1 MLFTLVSCMYHF
13 THGPEVLMKFNPVCE
28 CVAKESFFWET
39 ESEFTNGGWSRS
51 RFQDEYMLEVSE
63 EIRAH
68 NPNPKS
74 ELAFGETKT
83 KLKDDLK
90 DGFKVRQCF

>member
-1 MLFTLVSCMYHF
+1 MLFTLVSFMYHF

-51 RFQDEYMLEVSE
+51 RF
-63 EIRAH
+63 
-68 NPNPKS
+68 
-74 ELAFGETKT
+74 
-83 KLKDDLK
+83 
-90 DGFKVRQCF
+90 